1 MDGVVR
7 ITSCLRAVV
16 NHQLSS
22 GALECGTPG
31 LGRKPGEHAA
41 RMIDDRPLDHRR
53 MLQHEGYGF
62 GRIEIGFLR
71 VSKLTESGAF
81 SIDHDLPAQRLA
93 PRGQA
98 LGVGAGFFVVVKVV
112 SDLARIEP
120 RPRLSHRV
128 AVRDAVEGGGHGRVV
143 Q

>member
-7 ITSCLRAVV
+7 ITSCLRSVV

-31 LGRKPGEHAA
+31 LGRNPGEHAA
-41 RMIDDRPLDHRR
+41 RMIDDRPLDHRGL
-53 MLQHEGYGF
+53 LQHQRDGF
-62 GRIEIGFLR
+62 AVIEIGFLR
-71 VSKLTESGAF
+71 VRELAEGGAF
-81 SIDHDLPAQRLA
+81 SVEHGLPAERLA
-93 PRGQA
+93 PRGQTI
-98 LGVGAGFFVVVKVV
+98 GVSAGFFVVVKVV